1 MTSLNYTT
9 HSVDSIVKSCLD
21 ISDPHLHF
29 FNEPYDEKINGV
41 SYKVFQAT
49 INFLPHELTN
59 FRCFNCGFTTFYRN
73 GYTPKRLIRI
83 PAVNATHQTT
93 IQARSARIRCRNC
106 NSTISAKTTLL
117 PPNCQIS
124 YSLRAKIAT
133 KLRHDISAKTIAY
146 EEGVSASTVN
156 RMLSHTR
163 SEIRNNFNFLPLHL
177 CFDEFRGTHNSY
189 HFICLDSDNHV
200 IQTILPNRFK
210 DTIIK
215 YFMKFPESVR
225 QLVRTVSCDL
235 NSYYVDI
242 AKTLL
247 PNAKIIIDRFHI
259 VQMLNRALN
268 SMRTDLM
275 NNFEHSSKNYKLFKR
290 NWKLFLKR
298 YDDLDC
304 THQFYERS
312 LKIWTTSERL
322 VNSGLEVGDQAFN
335 EAYWDYQRLL
345 EIIVAPTK
353 NKIDIFKQRINEVH
367 QKYLIKRTLATKSEK
382 VLLSFFDNLDAIISA
397 LNPMYSRYTNGPLEG
412 INRKIK
418 QIQRTAYGYRN
429 FDHLKA
435 RIYLQTYL
443 GKDTRSSMKIA

>member
-1 MTSLNYTT
+1 
-9 HSVDSIVKSCLD
+9 
-21 ISDPHLHF
+21 
-29 FNEPYDEKINGV
+29 
-41 SYKVFQAT
+41 
-49 INFLPHELTN
+49 
-59 FRCFNCGFTTFYRN
+59 
-73 GYTPKRLIRI
+73 
-83 PAVNATHQTT
+83 
-93 IQARSARIRCRNC
+93 
-106 NSTISAKTTLL
+106 
-117 PPNCQIS
+117 
-124 YSLRAKIAT
+124 
-133 KLRHDISAKTIAY
+133 
-146 EEGVSASTVN
+146 
-156 RMLSHTR
+156 
-163 SEIRNNFNFLPLHL
+163 
-177 CFDEFRGTHNSY
+177 
-189 HFICLDSDNHV
+189 
-200 IQTILPNRFK
+200 
-210 DTIIK
+210 
-215 YFMKFPESVR
+215 
-225 QLVRTVSCDL
+225 
-235 NSYYVDI
+235 
-242 AKTLL
+242 
-247 PNAKIIIDRFHI
+247 
-259 VQMLNRALN
+259 
-268 SMRTDLM
+268 MRTDLM

>member
-1 MTSLNYTT
+1 M
-9 HSVDSIVKSCLD
+9 K
-21 ISDPHLHF
+21 
-29 FNEPYDEKINGV
+29 
-41 SYKVFQAT
+41 KVFLLRQLT
-49 INFLPHELTN
+49 VCYLILVLNFGIT
-59 FRCFNCGFTTFYRN
+59 
-73 GYTPKRLIRI
+73 
-83 PAVNATHQTT
+83 
-93 IQARSARIRCRNC
+93 S
-106 NSTISAKTTLL
+106 
-117 PPNCQIS
+117 IS
-124 YSLRAKIAT
+124 Y
-133 KLRHDISAKTIAY
+133 
-146 EEGVSASTVN
+146 
-156 RMLSHTR
+156 R
-163 SEIRNNFNFLPLHL
+163 SIFA
-177 CFDEFRGTHNSY
+177 FDEFRGTHNSY

-312 LKIWTTSERL
+312 LK
-322 VNSGLEVGDQAFN
+322 
-335 EAYWDYQRLL
+335 
-345 EIIVAPTK
+345 
-353 NKIDIFKQRINEVH
+353 
-367 QKYLIKRTLATKSEK
+367 
-382 VLLSFFDNLDAIISA
+382 NLDYFRA
-397 LNPMYSRYTNGPLEG
+397 LSKFGT
-412 INRKIK
+412 
-418 QIQRTAYGYRN
+418 
-429 FDHLKA
+429 
-435 RIYLQTYL
+435 
-443 GKDTRSSMKIA
+443 